1 MTDAVMMT
9 EAEMVR
15 DPDGG
20 RYHYELPVAFF
31 RLMLGETLAYSS
43 GYYLTAADSLA
54 QAQRQKLEMLC
65 KKLELGPH
73 DHLLEMG
80 AAWGSFALY
89 AAQNYGCQVTG
100 ISLSPVQREYVMQQ
114 AQSRGIAHLIQYD
127 LMHALDL
134 KYPDQTFSK
143 VISIEATEH
152 IVDLETFYQGL
163 YRVMQN
169 DGLISVQVIAGRS
182 NLGNTAFP
190 SEPEARAFIRE
201 YFFPFGEWSPI
212 SQTLTAIEN
221 AGFELVDLENITD
234 HYYITQKQWLHN
246 LETAYADHAA
256 HTGVN
261 PQRYLAQI
269 LFAAG
274 SVDTFARSTN
284 LDYQVLS
291 RKNGPGLRRPL
302 PLNRDGLRLAGPTRP
317 TLPPQALVGQ
327 VELEIVAGTTRLAQS
342 DAAWYVD
349 LAKLGD
355 GIQSGHAS
363 HPVCTL
369 RITQAD
375 VPALLS
381 GELSW
386 PDAFVQ
392 GRITYTGDLT
402 AMLWV
407 RDLVRTNFGNTSDG
421 LVYSD
426 GGENRWI
433 NPSAIK
439 SQTQ

>member
-1 MTDAVMMT
+1 MTDRVMMT
-9 EAEMVR
+9 EADMVR

-43 GYYLTAADSLA
+43 GYYLTADDSLA
-54 QAQRQKLEMLC
+54 QAQRQKLELLC
-65 KKLELGPH
+65 QKLELGPH

-89 AAQNYGCQVTG
+89 AAQNYGCHVTG
-100 ISLSPVQREYVMQQ
+100 ISLSPVQREYVMGQ
-114 AQSRGIAHLIQYD
+114 AHSRGIAHLLQYD

-134 KYPDQTFSK
+134 QYPDQTFSK
-143 VISIEATEH
+143 IISIEATEH
-152 IVDLETFYQGL
+152 IVDLKSFYQGL

-169 DGLISVQVIAGRS
+169 DGLICVQVIAGRS
-182 NLGNTAFP
+182 NLGNTTFP
-190 SEPEARAFIRE
+190 SEPEATAFMRE

-212 SQTLTAIEN
+212 SITMTAIED

-246 LETAYADHAA
+246 LETAYSDHAA
-256 HTGVN
+256 HTGVS
-261 PQRYLAQI
+261 PQRYMAQI

-302 PLNRDGLRLAGPTRP
+302 PLHRAGLMLDGPTRQ
-317 TLPPQALVGQ
+317 TPPPVALAGQ
-327 VELEIVAGTTRLAQS
+327 VELEIVEDTSSPAAV
-342 DAAWYVD
+342 DASWYVD
-349 LAKLGD
+349 LTRLGD
-355 GIQSGHAS
+355 GIQSGHAP
-363 HPVCTL
+363 HPVCTV
-369 RITQAD
+369 RIVQAD

-407 RDLVRTNFGNTSDG
+407 RDLVRSNLG
-421 LVYSD
+421 
-426 GGENRWI
+426 
-433 NPSAIK
+433 A
-439 SQTQ
+439 